1 MVKQWLSVEK
11 KVMVPFLSHKVLSMW
26 HCSQKQSGCA
36 AVMFGNVLKS
46 VFVFWYSIEKVK
58 CGYIKSL
65 CVYSQKGKPDG
76 ILKTVIWEYG
86 KNSCSPLSLIGWL
99 VGWLVS
105 YCSPSWLWTHSG
117 HLPLPPH
124 TVSHMWAPV
133 SLSDTVSDH
142 GAGSP
147 GTTALDFCLSFPADL
162 THLRF
167 LLETLHQIPLSET
180 CLTLVCGRRYLFS
193 SWFQGLNLESSS
205 KILSH
210 FLVYSSNF
218 MLFSCITVK

>member
-99 VGWLVS
+99 VGWCL
-105 YCSPSWLWTHSG
+105 
-117 HLPLPPH
+117 
-124 TVSHMWAPV
+124 
-133 SLSDTVSDH
+133 
-142 GAGSP
+142 
-147 GTTALDFCLSFPADL
+147 TAAPADFEL
-162 THLRF
+162 TVVICLCLPTLSVICE
-167 LLETLHQIPLSET
+167 LL
-180 CLTLVCGRRYLFS
+180 F
-193 SWFQGLNLESSS
+193 
-205 KILSH
+205 H
-210 FLVYSSNF
+210 FLIQSQTMAQAHRELQHLTSAF
-218 MLFSCITVK
+218 PSLQI